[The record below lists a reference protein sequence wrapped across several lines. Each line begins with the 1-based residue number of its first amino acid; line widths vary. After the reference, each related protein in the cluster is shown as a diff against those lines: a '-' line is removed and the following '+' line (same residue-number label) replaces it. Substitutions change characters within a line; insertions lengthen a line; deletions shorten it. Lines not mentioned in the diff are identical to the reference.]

1 MEVAYSQ
8 EVTPDPGANAE
19 LAQANAELARLAA
32 TDGLTGVA
40 NRRFFQEALAVETA
54 RARRYGGHP
63 SLIMFD
69 IDHFKAINDRHGHHA
84 GDRVLVEVVRR
95 VRDHLRASDY
105 LARWG
110 GEEFMILVT
119 DCDQG
124 TAMNLAERFRLLI
137 AATPLDEISPVT
149 ASFGAAT
156 YDPAESDEDW
166 LRRVDGALYAAKAAG
181 RNRICLGDR
190 RVP

>member
-1 MEVAYSQ
+1 
-8 EVTPDPGANAE
+8 
-19 LAQANAELARLAA
+19 
-32 TDGLTGVA
+32 
-40 NRRFFQEALAVETA
+40 
-54 RARRYGGHP
+54 
-63 SLIMFD
+63 
-69 IDHFKAINDRHGHHA
+69 
-84 GDRVLVEVVRR
+84 
-95 VRDHLRASDY
+95 
-105 LARWG
+105 
-110 GEEFMILVT
+110 MILLT

-149 ASFGAAT
+149 ASFGVAT